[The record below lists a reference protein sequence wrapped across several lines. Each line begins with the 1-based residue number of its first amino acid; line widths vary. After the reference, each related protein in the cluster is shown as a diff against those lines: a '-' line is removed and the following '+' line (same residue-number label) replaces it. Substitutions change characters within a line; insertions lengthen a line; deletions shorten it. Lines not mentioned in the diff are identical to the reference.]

1 MLVTYDTNDEDDA
14 KLGMGLGCNGIIQ
27 VLIEPID
34 PAKNDHPVALLKAII
49 AKRQQAVLI
58 TLFSLDKKL
67 TQPGTCLLVTE
78 DEKIRGIDA
87 SLKDVLINEAKKV
100 LVARQ
105 SSFRNYT
112 SESQNLTAF
121 VEWITPSI
129 SLVIGG
135 AGNDVIPL
143 VEMAEILGWE
153 VTLVDGRP
161 AYAKKERF
169 SASCQVVLARPEVV
183 LDNIY
188 IDEQTVFVLISH
200 NYNYDLAL
208 LRQLIKHD
216 IAYVG
221 LLGPRKKFER
231 MLNELEEE
239 GIHLTEQQLAVIHS
253 PVGLDIGAESP
264 EEIALSI
271 ISEIKAVLSLKEG
284 SSLKHKDVIHE
295 RSHTR
300 ISEINPDPQ

>member
-1 MLVTYDTNDEDDA
+1 M
-14 KLGMGLGCNGIIQ
+14 II
-27 VLIEPID
+27 PI
-34 PAKNDHPVALLKAII
+34 ALLKAII

-58 TLFSLDKKL
+58 TLFSLDKKIP
-67 TQPGTCLLVTE
+67 QPGTCLLMTE
-78 DEKIRGIDA
+78 DEKIRGIHTT
-87 SLKDVLINEAKKV
+87 LNDVLITEAKKV
-100 LVARQ
+100 LFGRQ

-112 SESQNLTAF
+112 TESQNFTAF

-143 VEMAEILGWE
+143 VEMAEILGWV

-169 SASCQVVLARPEVV
+169 SASCQVVLARPEEV
-183 LDNIY
+183 LRNIFL
-188 IDEQTVFVLISH
+188 DEQTVFVLISH

-239 GIHLTEQQLAVIHS
+239 GIHLTEQQMAVIHS

-271 ISEIKAVLSLKEG
+271 VSEIKAVLSLKEG
-284 SSLKHKDVIHE
+284 ASLKHKDVIHE

-300 ISEINPDPQ
+300 ISEIKPDPQ